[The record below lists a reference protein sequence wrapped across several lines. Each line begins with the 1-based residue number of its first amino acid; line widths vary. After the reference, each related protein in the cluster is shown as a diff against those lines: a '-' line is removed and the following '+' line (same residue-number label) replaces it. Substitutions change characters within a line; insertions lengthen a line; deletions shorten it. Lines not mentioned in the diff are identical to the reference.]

1 MLGRLA
7 QFSSMIQAT
16 PCASR
21 ESGEQRGVSP
31 QTTERSRN
39 DAAQRHWKVFDDT
52 SFFVYADALEVKPTH
67 HVVLIMRVTSSRTT
81 RHQLSDL
88 AEW

>member
-1 MLGRLA
+1 
-7 QFSSMIQAT
+7 MIQADSV
-16 PCASR
+16 CVWSVGRAAYDA
-21 ESGEQRGVSP
+21 P

-81 RHQLSDL
+81 RHQLRDL

>member
-1 MLGRLA
+1 
-7 QFSSMIQAT
+7 
-16 PCASR
+16 
-21 ESGEQRGVSP
+21 VP

-52 SFFVYADALEVKPTH
+52 SFFVYADALEV
-67 HVVLIMRVTSSRTT
+67 RTT
-81 RHQLSDL
+81 RHQLRDL